1 MQRKFS
7 NNKNGEGS
15 SGCREDGGSGAD
27 EIPDLKQE
35 NAEEVREDESS
46 ENEGEA
52 VACKRG

>member
-1 MQRKFS
+1 MQRKFP

-15 SGCREDGGSGAD
+15 SGCGEDGGSGAD

-35 NAEEVREDESS
+35 NAEEVREDEST